1 LFEALVTEA
10 TMAGSIRQEIII
22 KASPK
27 RVYDTLLDGGRFG
40 EFTGGAPAT
49 IAADAGG
56 AFSCFNGMITGRNI
70 ELIPNQRIVQAWRV
84 GNWPEGVYSIVR
96 FELSAQGPDTKLTLD
111 HSAFPEGAGE
121 HLEGGWHKM
130 YWEPL
135 KKYLA

>member
-1 LFEALVTEA
+1 
-10 TMAGSIRQEIII
+10 MSSSIRQEVFI

-27 RVYDTLLDGGRFG
+27 RVYDTLLDGKRFS
-40 EFTGGAPAT
+40 EFTGGAPAA
-49 IAADAGG
+49 IASDAGA
-56 AFSCFNGMITGRNI
+56 AFSCFNGMITGRNV

-96 FELSAQGPDTKLTLD
+96 FELAAQGDGTKLMLEQT
-111 HSAFPEGAGE
+111 AFPDGASE